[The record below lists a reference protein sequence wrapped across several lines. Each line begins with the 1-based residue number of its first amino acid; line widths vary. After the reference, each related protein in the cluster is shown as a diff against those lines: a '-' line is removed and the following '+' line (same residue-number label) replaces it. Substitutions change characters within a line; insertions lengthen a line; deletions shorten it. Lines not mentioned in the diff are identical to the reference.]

1 MLTLTNTVLIGLVAL
16 TTAAVMLVWHVR
28 SRGTWRHYVPGRA
41 VMGLFAIIV
50 AITTMATVSTITGP
64 FPARPYIY
72 AALYLILEASVLG
85 VGLAILTT
93 PRTRKDPTVSKYRAD
108 VPARI
113 ILDPKTR
120 AYIYGISIPLIALL
134 VGLGVVADGTAGLIL
149 NLVAAVLG
157 VGTSTLAVANT
168 PPREDA

>member
-1 MLTLTNTVLIGLVAL
+1 M
-16 TTAAVMLVWHVR
+16 
-28 SRGTWRHYVPGRA
+28 
-41 VMGLFAIIV
+41 
-50 AITTMATVSTITGP
+50 
-64 FPARPYIY
+64 
-72 AALYLILEASVLG
+72 
-85 VGLAILTT
+85 
-93 PRTRKDPTVSKYRAD
+93 SKYRAD

-120 AYIYGISIPLIALL
+120 TYIYGISIPLIALL

-168 PPREDA
+168 PPRAAE

>member
-1 MLTLTNTVLIGLVAL
+1 M
-16 TTAAVMLVWHVR
+16 
-28 SRGTWRHYVPGRA
+28 
-41 VMGLFAIIV
+41 
-50 AITTMATVSTITGP
+50 
-64 FPARPYIY
+64 
-72 AALYLILEASVLG
+72 
-85 VGLAILTT
+85 
-93 PRTRKDPTVSKYRAD
+93 SKYSAD

-157 VGTSTLAVANT
+157 VGTCTLAVANT